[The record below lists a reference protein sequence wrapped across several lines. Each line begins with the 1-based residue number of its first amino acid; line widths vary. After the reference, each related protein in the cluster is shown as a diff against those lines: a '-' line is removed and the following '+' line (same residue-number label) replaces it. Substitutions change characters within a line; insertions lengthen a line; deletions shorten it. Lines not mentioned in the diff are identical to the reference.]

1 MTNSLFNKSD
11 YDSIVSRINKL
22 SDDSKN
28 QWGKMTVNQM
38 ICHVTDPFRDVMNVR
53 NTKPVIPSFLR
64 PIAKKFI
71 ITVKPWKP
79 NTPTMKLYKQGDGGN
94 GTKPTNFENDKKVLL
109 DFLSNFS
116 SVDKNYQ
123 FGNHG
128 GLGKLTRDENGFL
141 MWKHLDHHLRSF
153 GV

>member
-22 SDDSKN
+22 SADSN
-28 QWGKMTVNQM
+28 NLWGKMTANEM
-38 ICHVTDPFRDVMNVR
+38 LCHVTDPFRDVMNTR
-53 NTKPVIPSFLR
+53 NTKPAIPGFLR

-71 ITVKPWKP
+71 ITAKPWKP
-79 NTPTMKLYKQGDGGN
+79 NLATLKLYRQGENGN
-94 GTKPTNFENDKKVLL
+94 GTKPTDFDNDKQALL
-109 DFLSNFS
+109 DFMKKFSN
-116 SVDKNYQ
+116 VEKNYE
-123 FGNHG
+123 FGAHG
-128 GLGKLTRDENGFL
+128 GLGKLSRDENGFL